1 MHSTPLA
8 LVPAAATLAVA
19 LLAVGAAVAHTAD
32 AADAAD
38 AADTAHRGDRLTVHD
53 PLHDVHPSDARGRSD
68 IDARRI
74 AFSVDRADGRAV
86 VRFVVDLPR
95 RVPAR
100 EHLQGFVV
108 WMHGGGHDYYV
119 TGNQTPESVVFA
131 DRRPGK
137 RAYDERSRG
146 TGRTFTR
153 TGHVVLRVPLASFS
167 GRRLV
172 IDRVYTHLG
181 PLGTGH
187 VPRDRIA
194 PPPRALHL
202 RRG

>member
-32 AADAAD
+32 AADT
-38 AADTAHRGDRLTVHD
+38 ADTAHRGDRLTVHD
-53 PLHDVHPSDARGRSD
+53 PLHDVHPSDAEGRSD

-74 AFSVDRADGRAV
+74 AFSVDRRDGRAV

-108 WMHGGGHDYYV
+108 LMHGGGHDYYV
-119 TGNQTPESVVFA
+119 TGNQTPDSVVFA
-131 DRRPGK
+131 DRRPG
-137 RAYDERSRG
+137 RQAYDERSRG

-153 TGHVVLRVPLASFS
+153 TGHVVLRVPLASIT